1 MCRAA
6 PLVPGLRDG
15 GRIIGCLSQKTAIV
29 REATYV
35 LPATVLPNKA
45 PSIPYISRGN
55 NRQTV
60 TADQHI
66 PRSTP
71 RLRDTLSDDLRQK
84 GFWKKVGREFDD
96 IHGFY
101 VPPEEQAR
109 LNGMS
114 VLRRGFAVGWMM
126 VKNMLLRLTPVRRLL
141 LLAGILLIAAN
152 RIQVNV
158 GDTRTGGDLSIIG
171 VLAILFVLM
180 LELKDRTL
188 ARDELEAGRKV
199 QRALM
204 ASPYPEFPGWS
215 IALFSRPANEVGGD
229 LVDFI
234 RVDEKR
240 AAVVLADVSGKG
252 LQAALLMAKLQATL
266 RVLAQECASLGTCL
280 SRANRVFHHDGIP
293 GSFASL
299 LSVEIS
305 TENGEVR
312 WANAGHLPPFLVTAA
327 GVQEMRKGEPALGLM
342 GTTSYEEHHT
352 TLATSDIFFVCSDG
366 LTEARNEKGEFF
378 GEERVRSLVAGLRG
392 LTAEEI
398 TLRVTDE
405 VDRFRG
411 LAGAHDDLSFL
422 VLMKT

>member
-1 MCRAA
+1 MTPSTEYA
-6 PLVPGLRDG
+6 
-15 GRIIGCLSQKTAIV
+15 
-29 REATYV
+29 
-35 LPATVLPNKA
+35 NK
-45 PSIPYISRGN
+45 PPTRSYISVGLTRRN
-55 NRQTV
+55 MT
-60 TADQHI
+60 TDQQK

-84 GFWKKVGREFDD
+84 GFWKNVGREFDD
-96 IHGFY
+96 IQGFY

-109 LNGMS
+109 LHSMGA
-114 VLRRGFAVGWMM
+114 LRRGFAVSWMM

-141 LLAGILLIAAN
+141 LVAGILLIGAN

-158 GDTRTGGDLSIIG
+158 GDTQTSGDLSILG
-171 VLAILFVLM
+171 VVAILFVLM

-234 RVDEKR
+234 RIDEKR

-266 RVLAQECASLGTCL
+266 RVLAQECVSLGTCL

-305 TENGEVR
+305 SESGEVR
-312 WANAGHLPPFLVTAA
+312 WSNAGHLPPFLVTAA
-327 GVQEMRKGEPALGLM
+327 GVQEMQKGEPALGLM
-342 GTTSYEEHHT
+342 GSTAYEEHRVI
-352 TLATSDIFFVCSDG
+352 LGTSDVFFVCSDG

-378 GEERVRSLVAGLRG
+378 GEERAQSLIAGLRG

-398 TLRVTDE
+398 TRRVTDE

-411 LAGAHDDLSFL
+411 LARAHDDLSFL
-422 VLMKT
+422 VLRKM